1 VLAVETGAP
10 ADSPH
15 QGHVQLDLFSIL
27 WNLASVL
34 VTVLLHSVGTVLIV
48 GQRPRLFGFVTR
60 ERKVARGQLVIM
72 LIVIE
77 LLMLHLL
84 EIGFWGLCL
93 RALGLFSSFKSA
105 LYFAGISYTSLGY
118 SGALPPP
125 RIGFSEVLISM
136 MGLLMFGWSV
146 SILVTTVIQYEK
158 IALNW
163 SPLNDPTAIPKRE

>member
-1 VLAVETGAP
+1 M
-10 ADSPH
+10 
-15 QGHVQLDLFSIL
+15 QLDLFSIA

-48 GQRPRLFGFVTR
+48 AQRPRLFGFVIR

-93 RALGLFSSFKSA
+93 RALSLFSSFKSA

-163 SPLNDPTAIPKRE
+163 SPLNDPTVIPKRE